1 MTVQDQQVPSGVQV
15 FSSPADVR
23 NKRKLKNFFVKPK
36 FQLKYTYYQVAAG
49 FSFFG
54 TTVFLINRKLME
66 IDVVL
71 QNNVV
76 IDALIQQQLH
86 NIYTDITKITLIG
99 FACYVAFTFVY
110 AMLLT
115 HRVSGPMISI
125 VTFIDELKKG
135 NYGFKR
141 KLRRA
146 DELVPISE
154 SLHELAQ
161 LLLRKSTND
170 QTKNVE

>member
-15 FSSPADVR
+15 ISSPADVR

-49 FSFFG
+49 FAFFG
-54 TTVFLINRKLME
+54 TTVFLINQKLIE

-86 NIYTDITKITLIG
+86 NIYTDVTKITLIG
-99 FACYVAFTFVY
+99 FASYVAFTFVY

-125 VTFIDELKKG
+125 VAFIDELKKG
-135 NYGFKR
+135 NYGFER
-141 KLRRA
+141 KLRRG
-146 DELVPISE
+146 DELVPIST
-154 SLHELAQ
+154 SLHELAE
-161 LLLRKSTND
+161 LLLRKSTNN
-170 QTKNVE
+170 QNKNVE

>member
-15 FSSPADVR
+15 ISSPADVR

-49 FSFFG
+49 FAFFG
-54 TTVFLINRKLME
+54 TTVFLINQKLIE

-86 NIYTDITKITLIG
+86 NIYTDVTKITLIG
-99 FACYVAFTFVY
+99 FASYVAFTFVY

-125 VTFIDELKKG
+125 VAFIDELKKG

-141 KLRRA
+141 ELRRG
-146 DELVPISE
+146 DELVPIST
-154 SLHELAQ
+154 SLHELAE
-161 LLLRKSTND
+161 LLLRKSTNN
-170 QTKNVE
+170 QNKNVE

>member
-15 FSSPADVR
+15 ISSPADVR
-23 NKRKLKNFFVKPK
+23 NKRRLKNFFVKPK

-49 FSFFG
+49 FAFFG
-54 TTVFLINRKLME
+54 TTVFLINQKLIE

-76 IDALIQQQLH
+76 IDALIRQQLH
-86 NIYTDITKITLIG
+86 NIYTDVTKITLIG
-99 FACYVAFTFVY
+99 FASYVAFTFVY

-125 VTFIDELKKG
+125 VAFIDELKKG
-135 NYGFKR
+135 NYGFER
-141 KLRRA
+141 KLRRG
-146 DELVPISE
+146 DELVPIST

-161 LLLRKSTND
+161 SLRRKSTNN
-170 QTKNVE
+170 QNKNVE

>member
-1 MTVQDQQVPSGVQV
+1 MQVI
-15 FSSPADVR
+15 SSPAAVR
-23 NKRKLKNFFVKPK
+23 NKRKLKNFFIKPK

-76 IDALIQQQLH
+76 IDALIQRQLH
-86 NIYTDITKITLIG
+86 NLYTDITKITLIG
-99 FACYVAFTFVY
+99 FVSYVAFTFVY
-110 AMLLT
+110 AMVMT
-115 HRVSGPMISI
+115 HRVSGPMIAI
-125 VTFIDELKKG
+125 VAFIDELKKG

>member
-1 MTVQDQQVPSGVQV
+1 MTVQDQQVLSGVQV
-15 FSSPADVR
+15 ISSPADVR
-23 NKRKLKNFFVKPK
+23 NKRKLKNFFIKPK
-36 FQLKYTYYQVAAG
+36 YQLKYTYYQVAAG

-54 TTVFLINRKLME
+54 TTAFLINRKLME

-71 QNNVV
+71 RNNFVV
-76 IDALIQQQLH
+76 DASIQQQLH

-99 FACYVAFTFVY
+99 FASYVAFTFVY
-110 AMLLT
+110 AMLMT
-115 HRVSGPMISI
+115 HRISGPMIAI
-125 VTFIDELKKG
+125 VAFIDELKKG

-141 KLRRA
+141 NLRRG
-146 DELVPISE
+146 DELVPISK
-154 SLHELAQ
+154 SLDELSQ

>member
-15 FSSPADVR
+15 ISSPADVR
-23 NKRKLKNFFVKPK
+23 NKRKLKNFFIKPK

-49 FSFFG
+49 FGFFG
-54 TTVFLINRKLME
+54 TTVFLINQKLIE

-76 IDALIQQQLH
+76 IDALIQQQLQ

-115 HRVSGPMISI
+115 HRISGPMIAI
-125 VTFIDELKKG
+125 VAFIDELKKG

-141 KLRRA
+141 KLRRG
-146 DELVPISE
+146 DELVPISN

-161 LLLRKSTND
+161 LLLRKSTNN
-170 QTKNVE
+170 QNKNID